1 MLNIPL
7 KMRSVV
13 FFRRNATM
21 SFQGKQFSAD
31 MMEMVVRLKKHY
43 DNERETGKLVSTKD
57 AAKRTANALGIGIAT
72 VKRIMAQYKKDGE
85 EVVVRIKKRPGRPPS
100 RICPI
105 VQPIVREFIRSENL
119 GGRRVS
125 VDRVCKFMASEHG
138 IDIPKMTMWRA
149 LNRWGFNHGEGRR
162 RNSLKEQNRV
172 ILARREYLRAKLA
185 NRNSDGTLKR
195 PEVYLDETYINK
207 NHSCRFTWYLK
218 EDGPLVNK
226 PSGVGPRLILVH
238 AITENGWVDGA
249 QLVFEA
255 KKRTGDYHGQ
265 MNWDNFSKWFRTQLM
280 PNITPNSIII
290 LDNAKYH
297 NVLEDDVFPNK
308 GNKKERM
315 RQWLTRNGYPWTSDM
330 LKPELFELC
339 TRLASAPE
347 YKLDQIA
354 AEHGILILRTPPYH
368 PELQPIE
375 TCWAVVKNHMAD
387 NCDFTMAGLH
397 KRLPEAFFKV
407 TADTCKEIMS
417 KVFDQEEKYWSED
430 EKLDEIYSE
439 NAEEEYIGIY
449 TLEGQGEEFY
459 LEAV

>member
-1 MLNIPL
+1 
-7 KMRSVV
+7 
-13 FFRRNATM
+13 M
-21 SFQGKQFSAD
+21 SFQGKQLHA
-31 MMEMVVRLKKHY
+31 EMVETVVRLKKHY
-43 DNERETGKLVSTKD
+43 DKERKAGKFVSTKD
-57 AAKRTANALGIGIAT
+57 TAKRTANALGIGVAT
-72 VKRIMAQYKKDGE
+72 VKRIMAQYKKDGN
-85 EVVVRIKKRPGRPPS
+85 EVVVRITQRPGRPPS

-105 VQPIVREFIRSENL
+105 GQPVVREFIRTENL

-125 VDRVCKFMASEHG
+125 IDRVCKFLISEHG
-138 IDIPKMTMWRA
+138 IDIPKMTLWRA

-162 RNSLKEQNRV
+162 RDSLKEQNRV

-238 AITENGWVDGA
+238 AITENGWVEGA

-265 MNWDNFSKWFRTQLM
+265 MNWVNFSKWFETQLL
-280 PNITPNSIII
+280 PNIAPESIVI
-290 LDNAKYH
+290 LDNARYH
-297 NVLEDDVFPNK
+297 NVLEDDVIPNK
-308 GNKKERM
+308 SSKKE
-315 RQWLTRNGYPWTSDM
+315 QLCHWLIRNGYPCRDDM
-330 LKPELFELC
+330 LKSELLELC
-339 TRLASAPE
+339 TRLAPTVE
-347 YKLDQIA
+347 YKLDQLA
-354 AEHGILILRTPPYH
+354 AEHGISILRTPPYH

-387 NCDFTMAGLH
+387 NCDFTMTGLR
-397 KRLPEAFFKV
+397 KRLPEAFSKV
-407 TADTCKEIMS
+407 SSDTCKEIIA

-430 EKLDEIYSE
+430 EKLDEIYSR
-439 NAEEEYIGIY
+439 NAEEEYIGSH
-449 TLEGQGEEFY
+449 TFESQGDEFY